1 MKFLWSTLK
10 VRNMEESIAF
20 YEDILGLKTNRRF
33 QAGPDMDIA
42 FLGEGETQIE
52 LIEEKSRTEIELGQD
67 ISWGFEVDSLEE
79 MKERLQKRGVEILAG
94 PFQPNPFTR
103 FIYILDPNGLKIQFV
118 ENSHPEVRK

>member
-1 MKFLWSTLK
+1 
-10 VRNMEESIAF
+10 MEESIAF

-79 MKERLQKRGVEILAG
+79 MMERLQKRGVEILAG

-103 FIYILDPNGLKIQFV
+103 FIYILDPNGMKIQFV